1 MAVGIVLSVG
11 LLAASSAAVLIR
23 LCDAPSLVI
32 AAYRLG
38 ISSVM
43 LLPLGVIRHRREV
56 TALSRQHGLA
66 VLGSG
71 LCLAFHFAL
80 WITSLAHTSVASSAL
95 LVTTNPIFVGI
106 GAWLILKESVDP
118 GLIAGTVVAFIGTLI
133 VSAGDQGAGELALFG
148 NALALAGA
156 IAMSGHLLIGRRARA
171 TAPLLA
177 YITPVNTLAAL
188 ILVVACVVQDLP
200 LAGYDSSTYVLFAT
214 IALGPQL
221 IGHSSFNYALRHVTP
236 SVVALVLLAEPVFST
251 ILAYF
256 VLGEV
261 PPGSIYLGGP
271 IILSG
276 IAIAVRPSRDGQ
288 TSLS

>member
-1 MAVGIVLSVG
+1 MAVSIVLSIG

-23 LCDAPSLVI
+23 LCDAPALVI
-32 AAYRLG
+32 AAYRLS
-38 ISSVM
+38 ISSVV

-66 VLGSG
+66 VLVSG
-71 LCLAFHFAL
+71 LCLALHFAL
-80 WITSLAHTSVASSAL
+80 WITSLAHTSVANSAL

-106 GAWLILKESVDP
+106 GAWLIFKERVDS

-133 VSAGDQGAGELALFG
+133 VSAGGQGVGELALLG
-148 NALALAGA
+148 DALALAGA

-200 LAGYDSSTYVLFAT
+200 LAGYDSSTYVLFAA

-276 IAIAVRPSRDGQ
+276 IAIAVRPSRDG
-288 TSLS
+288 